1 LTLQDELHD
10 AKSAKQKLARTELPA
25 PGYFS
30 AKGLLHDPQ
39 WVDSYIS
46 IVLQWP
52 KSCTIAVDDRQ
63 LIGLAKS
70 LAFMWEPG
78 ILNHT
83 DLALE
88 TGFKP
93 EQITEALKVVSAV
106 VGLANLDKAVK
117 GFGRSI
123 QIDRKKHKALD
134 KIEKFFG
141 TIPEVFMRAVIVEDP
156 AWLEDLLTVTLPA
169 YDISGEIISPKLR
182 AYVALAA
189 ASVVGWEEGIWLYGN
204 TAQRFGATEREVHDV
219 VKSVFKTSVSNSMAA
234 GFRTPCHIPRLEQ
247 YSTILS
253 SYLENGAYSQKRTKD
268 RLSSSVTLKE

>member
-1 LTLQDELHD
+1 MDD
-10 AKSAKQKLARTELPA
+10 AKSASKKLAKTELPT

-46 IVLQWP
+46 LVLQWP
-52 KSCTIAVDDRQ
+52 KSCTIAVDGRQ

-93 EQITEALKVVSAV
+93 EQITEALKVASAV

-117 GFGRSI
+117 GFGTATHV
-123 QIDRKKHKALD
+123 DRKKHNAFD

-141 TIPEVFMRAVIVEDP
+141 TIPEVFMRIVIVEDP
-156 AWLEDLLTVTLPA
+156 VWLEDLLAVTLPA
-169 YDISGEIISPKLR
+169 YDNRSEIISPRLR
-182 AYVALAA
+182 TYVALAT
-189 ASVVGWEEGIWLYGN
+189 ASVVGWEEGIRLYGN
-204 TAQRFGATEREVHDV
+204 TAQSFGATEKEVHDV

-253 SYLENGAYSQKRTKD
+253 SYVENGAFSQKRKKD
-268 RLSSSVTLKE
+268 RLIGSVNLKE